1 MLLGANDGNTRR
13 SGRDLDGRGRATN
26 DHCAGGYAG
35 CAVSAPA
42 SPMVLPGVVLSFFF
56 SWQPAAANSKPAAMS
71 AVRIRIVVVSYIAA
85 LKVYFE
91 VHVAGPPPQPAEM
104 LDSSSWKDTDSLL
117 LSVTVT
123 VLVRVRS

>member
-71 AVRIRIVVVSYIAA
+71 AVRIRMVVSLHRSVEGVRRRAA
-85 LKVYFE
+85 R
-91 VHVAGPPPQPAEM
+91 AGEATAGR
-104 LDSSSWKDTDSLL
+104 DAR
-117 LSVTVT
+117 
-123 VLVRVRS
+123 LVF